1 MKATTIENLLNI
13 LACPNCTSLFCLISE
28 QQNHS
33 TSTIPSFKPS
43 FKLEHLEES
52 NELACFNCNLAFPIV
67 ENIPIMLT
75 EEARK
80 IK

>member
-1 MKATTIENLLNI
+1 MKATNIKNLLNI

-28 QQNHS
+28 QQHS
-33 TSTIPSFKPS
+33 SISTIPS
-43 FKLEHLEES
+43 FKLEHLEGS
-52 NELACFNCNLAFPIV
+52 NELACFNCNLAFPVV